1 MGERQFPEKRIGL
14 MNWANAFFKENRL
27 QTKTFA
33 DQETRHG
40 VLKQI
45 WYWAPG
51 VSKQYH
57 KPDTD

>member
-1 MGERQFPEKRIGL
+1 